1 MEQGLGNGSNA
12 PCVCLDSSWGKFTTP
27 SHLGFF
33 SPPSSSL
40 KRSQSQTAIA
50 GLEEVVLASRVQGS
64 KQRGMERASLELHVL
79 SRDLPWRALEKQ
91 EGQGKRV
98 NSLLS
103 LQSDKSCLYNK
114 IIYDK

>member
-1 MEQGLGNGSNA
+1 MA
-12 PCVCLDSSWGKFTTP
+12 AMHHVCVWTAAGESLLLPPTWV
-27 SHLGFF
+27 FF

-91 EGQGKRV
+91 EGQWKRV